1 MCSTRCVHLT
11 DDLTLI
17 LYMHSVFEHKYD
29 SKINTDYT
37 NVQYVNTIE

>member
-1 MCSTRCVHLT
+1 MCPTQYVHLT

-17 LYMHSVFEHKYD
+17 LYVHSVFVRKYD